1 MAATFPKIA
10 PSILAAD
17 FSKLGDEIRAVDA
30 AGADLIHIDVMD
42 GHYVRNITIGPTV
55 IRALRKV
62 TDKDFDVHLMI
73 SPVAPFLDEFIEAGA
88 DTISIH
94 PETVPNLR
102 KIFTHIKAF
111 NKRVGIVI
119 NPETDLSVVDD
130 VWDLLDMLLV
140 MGVKPGFGGQK
151 FIASQLEKIRLLR
164 QKIDTTQRQIDLQV
178 DGGINFTTAPQAI
191 AAGANI
197 LVAGTATFKGGPSQ
211 YKANIHRL
219 RSG

>member
-1 MAATFPKIA
+1 
-10 PSILAAD
+10 
-17 FSKLGDEIRAVDA
+17 
-30 AGADLIHIDVMD
+30 
-42 GHYVRNITIGPTV
+42 
-55 IRALRKV
+55 
-62 TDKDFDVHLMI
+62 MI

-102 KIFTHIKAF
+102 KVFTHIKAF

-151 FIASQLEKIRLLR
+151 FIASQLEKIRLL
-164 QKIDTTQRQIDLQV
+164 QKEPPSGKLAHKSM
-178 DGGINFTTAPQAI
+178 GHSPPQPH
-191 AAGANI
+191 
-197 LVAGTATFKGGPSQ
+197 KPSQ
-211 YKANIHRL
+211 LGPISWL
-219 RSG
+219 RGPQPSKWP